1 MRSTVGPHGIFDF
14 AICKDCSWTVTV
26 LNSEL
31 YQESVCPMCFGI
43 IDRVPMVET
52 NEAKVV
58 DYLSACIN
66 IESQK
71 NDSGI
76 AGHDS
81 WMIEEFLPHVSWLAK
96 IVPNIKLFFFLHGL
110 IEYSGNI
117 IFLSIIL
124 LKSFK

>member
-1 MRSTVGPHGIFDF
+1 MRSTVGPHRIFDF

-66 IESQK
+66 IEYQ
-71 NDSGI
+71 NDSGM
-76 AGHDS
+76 AGHEES
-81 WMIEEFLPHVSWLAK
+81 WMIQEFLPHVS
-96 IVPNIKLFFFLHGL
+96 
-110 IEYSGNI
+110 
-117 IFLSIIL
+117 
-124 LKSFK
+124 

>member
-1 MRSTVGPHGIFDF
+1 MRSTVGPHRIFDF

-43 IDRVPMVET
+43 IDRVPMVEI

-58 DYLSACIN
+58 DYLSARIN

-71 NDSGI
+71 NESGI
-76 AGHDS
+76 AGLEES
-81 WMIEEFLPHVSWLAK
+81 WMIQEFLPHVS
-96 IVPNIKLFFFLHGL
+96 
-110 IEYSGNI
+110 
-117 IFLSIIL
+117 
-124 LKSFK
+124 

>member
-1 MRSTVGPHGIFDF
+1 MRSTVGPHRIFDF

-31 YQESVCPMCFGI
+31 YQESVCPMGFGI

-76 AGHDS
+76 AGHEDS
-81 WMIEEFLPHVSWLAK
+81 WMIQEFLPHVS
-96 IVPNIKLFFFLHGL
+96 
-110 IEYSGNI
+110 
-117 IFLSIIL
+117 
-124 LKSFK
+124 

>member
-1 MRSTVGPHGIFDF
+1 MRSTVGPHRIFDF

-31 YQESVCPMCFGI
+31 NQESVCPMCFGI

-76 AGHDS
+76 AGHEDS
-81 WMIEEFLPHVSWLAK
+81 WMIQEFLPHVS
-96 IVPNIKLFFFLHGL
+96 
-110 IEYSGNI
+110 
-117 IFLSIIL
+117 
-124 LKSFK
+124 